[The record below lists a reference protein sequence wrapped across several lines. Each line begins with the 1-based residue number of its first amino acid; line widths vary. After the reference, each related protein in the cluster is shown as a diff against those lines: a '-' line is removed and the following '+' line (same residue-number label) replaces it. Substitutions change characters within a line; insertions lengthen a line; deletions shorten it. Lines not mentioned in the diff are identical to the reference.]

1 MLRHPSLS
9 TFVQSKVVEPS
20 SLAKWRQQLTQDPRR
35 PTVATLNGSFDLLHA
50 GHLYILYEA
59 AKQADI
65 LLVALNSDASIK
77 KYKNPNRPFVPL
89 QYRIELMAAIEFVSF
104 VTWFDETDPCR
115 LLELVQPDVHV
126 NGAEYGSD
134 CIEAKI
140 IKKIGARLHLVDR
153 IDGLSTSSIV
163 KKIQQVCD

>member
-1 MLRHPSLS
+1 MLRHLSLS
-9 TFVQSKVVEPS
+9 AFVQSKVVEPP
-20 SLAKWRQQLTQDPRR
+20 SLAKWRQQLKQDARR

-126 NGAEYGSD
+126 NGIEYGSD
-134 CIEAKI
+134 CIEAEI
-140 IKKIGARLHLVDR
+140 TKKIGARLHLVDR
-153 IDGLSTSSIV
+153 IGGLSTSSIV